1 MSIRRSSAQR
11 VLPPSY
17 RQRKIQE
24 VYVLIP
30 RSPYTLGTSE
40 SIGACTTTDASHNPP
55 TPTPLRAHNM
65 PSTGSPF
72 AVNKRKRSEGIFD
85 ETEQRAPEA
94 KSKRQKLSTMASKGQ
109 GATRPTHTVA
119 SNSTSEFPNGF
130 FYCHQ
135 CNKKRDSS
143 VGLYCTYKIKTPHSQ
158 ARCKAKYCRSCLKNR
173 YGQDLDEIKDHSI
186 NALSNE
192 TAGHDKAQGYI
203 FKCPR
208 CLGNCNCRGCRKA
221 MGLEPTGNLTLA
233 AKKSGAD
240 SVAVMLDSNVKMIGI
255 LPGKGRQIPD
265 PPKRRKVP
273 KPPKVPNTV
282 SNTTA
287 SKPRL
292 PVNRKPKPLPKVLWT
307 PVPVP
312 PSFTLDRALPRIAIR
327 EFVLRFGK
335 LLDMSRAHLEELE
348 EIGGRRSREID
359 DDEDESEQDIDVEMG
374 WVGET
379 CLRAIFLG
387 LLSLLLNNQPEFD
400 GKQEKKAIQEAI
412 QEIKASRANLSRMWS
427 ALAGLRAEFAKVDN
441 GPIFPDPLPP
451 PLHTK
456 IHTTRSGASNIAGVN
471 VTTTAQLVPV
481 VLPLIEMVLD
491 AQAVRDEFEEGV
503 REAKERVKEERE
515 RAKAIREQWEE
526 TKKNPNK
533 AARTE
538 YKRSLSSL
546 EHAQRVTLHAYAPRF
561 APLGTDHEGRIYFA
575 LTPSVAEREAALAL
589 LAGDTTKGG
598 KAQGRAIVSADER
611 GAMRRWGWFVAV
623 WGKKPVDGLVPEG
636 EDDND
641 EDDDAERWWGFC
653 QPDEIRRLADWIAMK
668 NGIAADGKKRL
679 ATKKGDGRNERA
691 ASVAV
696 PDGRGRSAAS
706 TGTSASS
713 RKTGG
718 PSARESHSGACSSN
732 LTPLS
737 DACETEDEPGS
748 DSSLSSASGDESDG
762 ESNESD
768 DGDGKVQMRVYDDAR
783 PLPSQ
788 NELKT
793 LVKALIEYAEVLDW
807 RVWRMQEEPQAGQVI
822 KESGAAKDKEK
833 AKPVGGRIRAI
844 SPMNF
849 YGSAA

>member
-1 MSIRRSSAQR
+1 
-11 VLPPSY
+11 
-17 RQRKIQE
+17 
-24 VYVLIP
+24 
-30 RSPYTLGTSE
+30 
-40 SIGACTTTDASHNPP
+40 
-55 TPTPLRAHNM
+55 
-65 PSTGSPF
+65 
-72 AVNKRKRSEGIFD
+72 
-85 ETEQRAPEA
+85 
-94 KSKRQKLSTMASKGQ
+94 
-109 GATRPTHTVA
+109 
-119 SNSTSEFPNGF
+119 
-130 FYCHQ
+130 
-135 CNKKRDSS
+135 
-143 VGLYCTYKIKTPHSQ
+143 
-158 ARCKAKYCRSCLKNR
+158 
-173 YGQDLDEIKDHSI
+173 
-186 NALSNE
+186 
-192 TAGHDKAQGYI
+192 
-203 FKCPR
+203 
-208 CLGNCNCRGCRKA
+208 
-221 MGLEPTGNLTLA
+221 
-233 AKKSGAD
+233 
-240 SVAVMLDSNVKMIGI
+240 MLDSNVKMIGI

-335 LLDMSRAHLEELE
+335 LLDLSRTHLEELE
-348 EIGGRRSREID
+348 EIGGRRSREVD
-359 DDEDESEQDIDVEMG
+359 DDDDGSEQDIDVEMG

-387 LLSLLLNNQPEFD
+387 LLSLLLNNQPELD
-400 GKQEKKAIQEAI
+400 GRQEKKAIQDAM
-412 QEIKASRANLSRMWS
+412 QEIKASRANLSRMWG
-427 ALAGLRAEFAKVDN
+427 ALACLRAEFAKVDN

-456 IHTTRSGASNIAGVN
+456 IRNTRSGALNSAGVN

-481 VLPLIEMVLD
+481 VLPLIELVLD

-503 REAKERVKEERE
+503 KEAKERVKEERE

-526 TKKNPNK
+526 TKKKKNPVRFLFCGFNRHIVMRACTWQNK

-611 GAMRRWGWFVAV
+611 SAMRRWGWFVAV
-623 WGKKPVDGLVPEG
+623 WGKKPVGGLVPE
-636 EDDND
+636 DDND
-641 EDDDAERWWGFC
+641 DNDGDDDVERWWGFW
-653 QPDEIRRLADWIAMK
+653 QPDEVRRLADWIAMK
-668 NGIAADGKKRL
+668 NGIAADGQRL

-691 ASVAV
+691 ASVPV
-696 PDGRGRSAAS
+696 PVPVPLPDGHGRSAAS
-706 TGTSASS
+706 TASS
-713 RKTGG
+713 RRT
-718 PSARESHSGACSSN
+718 SDRESHSGACSSN

-737 DACETEDEPGS
+737 DAAFETEDDEPGS
-748 DSSLSSASGDESDG
+748 DESSLSSVSGDESDG
-762 ESNESD
+762 EPNESD
-768 DGDGKVQMRVYDDAR
+768 DGDGDGDGKVQVRVYDDAR

-793 LVKALIEYAEVLDW
+793 LVKGLIEYAEVLDW

-822 KESGAAKDKEK
+822 KESGASKDKEK
-833 AKPVGGRIRAI
+833 TKAVGDRIRAI
-844 SPMNF
+844 SPTNF
-849 YGSAA
+849 YGSAAR